1 MWGYYEINSFDYVSM
16 GVRPLNKTWIII
28 ISMVGVMLLIGTLY
42 LFDKRNIQ
50 KVGMLFEFETHTL
63 PWDQRGY
70 DGLLMIGDEFD
81 ADVYVKERIQTE
93 NEITAAVEALTAKD
107 VRLIFGHSHFYGR
120 YFTEIADS
128 YPNTHFIYY
137 NGGYYADNVTSINF
151 DSHAMGFFGGMV
163 AGKMTETGEI
173 GIIAAYEWQPEVE
186 GFYEGV
192 KFQNP
197 DANVHINF
205 INDWDASEVAV
216 KIYGQMKDKGVDVFY
231 PSGDAFS
238 NDIVKLAGEDG
249 LYAIG
254 YVENQG
260 AVDERTVLTS
270 TIQHIDQLYL
280 LATELYQKNKLEGG
294 VMMFDFEDGVISL
307 GPFSPD
313 VPEEYAQYI
322 MDLIEQY
329 KETGLLPNEQYKD

>member
-1 MWGYYEINSFDYVSM
+1 MSM
-16 GVRPLNKTWIII
+16 GVHPLNKAWIIL
-28 ISMVGVMLLIGTLY
+28 ISMIGLLFLIGTLY

-50 KVGMLFEFETHTL
+50 KASMLFELETHTMS
-63 PWDQRGY
+63 WDQRGY
-70 DGLLMIGDEFD
+70 DGLLLIGEEFD
-81 ADVYVKERIQTE
+81 ADVYVKEHVQTE
-93 NEITAAVEALTAKD
+93 NEITAAVETLTSQD
-107 VRLIFGHSHFYGR
+107 VHLVIGHGYFYGR
-120 YFTEIADS
+120 YFTEIAAS

-137 NGGYYADNVTSINF
+137 NGGYSADNVTSIGF

-197 DANVHINF
+197 DATVHINF
-205 INDWDASEVAV
+205 INDWNANEVAIN
-216 KIYGQMKDKGVDVFY
+216 IYEQMKDNGVDVFY

-238 NDIVKLAGEDG
+238 NDIVKLVDGDG

-254 YVENQG
+254 YVEDQA
-260 AVDERTVLTS
+260 AVDDRTVLTS

-294 VMMFDFEDGVISL
+294 VMMFDFADDVISL

-313 VPEEYAQYI
+313 VPEEYTRYI

-329 KETGLLPNEQYKD
+329 KETGLLPNEQEKD